1 MFTVIPQ
8 PPQPALEG
16 VVYTDGATSPNPGP
30 SGYGIYAKD
39 SHGTE
44 YDIWCGFSKNASNN
58 RAEMSAYIK
67 TLQLAQ
73 YLNWTHLIVHSDSEY
88 VIKGAKERMRGYQ
101 RRGWFRPDGSMVPN
115 RDLWEEMIK
124 EEDAFKSKRG
134 ATITLLKVKAHAGID
149 GNERADKLAVKGRIS
164 AENNKLTHEV
174 KITEP
179 SPDAVV
185 EEKPKKKSP
194 SDYPRLLAGRRFMFV
209 TKMDMRTDDGW
220 KVYMTNTYDDSS
232 GKNGRYCGKPDA
244 NNLQS
249 VLLAKNPIPQIDAIV
264 EYQNHITPDDYNTPV
279 VGMLDRIVRPD
290 TWEMLTEHGKGLL
303 RHKRLNILTAEREPL
318 TEYRRPPRLAFDE
331 IDRFQVLLEYL
342 TQYRENR
349 LGDEHRFDITDW
361 IYGIDKKN
369 KRKLHADIGG
379 QVKYITVPVKV
390 GNRELPLKLTLGID
404 LPPRVN
410 LSGIIKQHEDVKINV
425 VLYAVT
431 PTAFRYAVV
440 FDSAEH
446 CAIYASMAANFKPI
460 VQTEMALPTKPE
472 VVAPAPEAPKPKP
485 KKKKKRKSKAKADRK
500 AA

>member
-39 SHGTE
+39 SHGIE

-88 VIKGAKERMRGYQ
+88 VVKGAKERMRRYQ
-101 RRGWFRPDGSMVPN
+101 RNGWYRHDGSIVPN
-115 RDLWEEMIK
+115 RDLWEEMIR
-124 EEDAFKSKRG
+124 EEDAFKSRRG
-134 ATITLLKVKAHAGID
+134 ATITLKWVKAHSGID
-149 GNERADKLAVKGRIS
+149 GNERADKLAVKGRLS
-164 AENNKLTHEV
+164 AEKGILTHDV

-185 EEKPKKKSP
+185 EDAPKKKKP

-220 KVYMTNTYDDSS
+220 RVYLTNAYEDGS

-244 NNLQS
+244 NNMQS
-249 VLLAKNPIPQIDAIV
+249 VVLTREPIPQIDAIV

-290 TWEMLTEHGKGLL
+290 MWEMLTEHGGSLL
-303 RHKRLNILTAEREPL
+303 RHQRLNVLTSEREPL

-331 IDRFQVLLEYL
+331 IDRLQVLLEHL
-342 TQYRENR
+342 TRFRKNDLCPTQQ
-349 LGDEHRFDITDW
+349 FDITDW
-361 IYGIDKKN
+361 IYGLDKKN

-379 QVKYITVPVKV
+379 QAKYITVKVKV
-390 GNRELPLKLTLGID
+390 GDREVPLKLTLGID

-410 LSGIIKQHEDVKINV
+410 LSGIIKQHEDIQISVI
-425 VLYAVT
+425 LYAVT
-431 PTAFRYAVV
+431 PAAFRYAVV
-440 FDSAEH
+440 FNSADH
-446 CAIYASMAANFKPI
+446 CAIYASMSANFKPL
-460 VQTEMALPTKPE
+460 VKSAMPLPTKPE
-472 VVAPAPEAPKPKP
+472 VVKVPTEEAPKPKR
-485 KKKKKRKSKAKADRK
+485 KKKKKRKSKAKAK
-500 AA
+500 PAT